1 MTHRERL
8 NKALSHQ
15 EPDRVPF
22 DLGSSSNT
30 GINVQAYE
38 RLKKFLGI
46 DSPTR
51 ILDKPFQLAD
61 LSQDEK
67 LLEKLGIDTRGVFPR
82 PRAGWNYKVYPDGSY
97 EDEWGLRRR
106 MPEGGFYYDV
116 VYGPFWEGITPQAL
130 DKFPFPDGKDPSR
143 ARGIKEE
150 ILDYHNRNYGVV
162 VNIRGGFITQSQLMR
177 GFEGWFTDLILNPEP
192 LCDLMDRAL
201 QYQIDL
207 AHSLLRGVGNKV
219 DVVVYGDDVGV
230 QQGLMISPQIYRQYL
245 KPRQCKLFQA
255 IREETK
261 AKIHYHTCGS
271 VYPLIP
277 DFIEIGV
284 DILNPIQV
292 SAKDMD
298 PARLK
303 REFGEWLSFWGGVD
317 TQRVLPRGTPEEVK
331 EEVRRRIEE
340 MGKGGGYVLGAVHN
354 IQPDVPPENIVALF
368 EAGKEFSYQS

>member
-8 NKALSHQ
+8 VKALSHE

-30 GINVQAYE
+30 GITVQAYE

-61 LSQDEK
+61 LSQDGE

-82 PRAGWNYKVYPDGSY
+82 PPVGWEDRVYPDGSY

-116 VYGPFWEGITPQAL
+116 VCGPFWKELTYQAL
-130 DKFPFPDGKDPSR
+130 DKFPFPDGKDTSR
-143 ARGIKEE
+143 VRGVKEE
-150 ILDYHNRNYGVV
+150 ILNYHVQNYGVV
-162 VNIRGGFITQSQLMR
+162 VNVRGGFITQSQLMR
-177 GFEGWFTDLILNPEP
+177 GFEGWLTDIILNPEP

-207 AHSLLRGVGNKV
+207 AHSLLRGAGDKV
-219 DVVVYGDDVGV
+219 DVVVYGDDVGT
-230 QQGLMISPQIYRQYL
+230 QQGLMVSPQIYRKYL
-245 KPRQCKLFQA
+245 KPRQHKLFRA
-255 IREETK
+255 IREETN
-261 AKIHYHTCGS
+261 ARIHYHTCGS
-271 VYPLIP
+271 IYPLVP

-284 DILNPIQV
+284 DILNPVQV

-298 PARLK
+298 PTRLK
-303 REFGEWLSFWGGVD
+303 REFGDKLSFWGGVD
-317 TQRVLPRGTPEEVK
+317 TQRVLPQGSPEEVK
-331 EEVRRRIEE
+331 EEVRRRIKE
-340 MGKGGGYVLGAVHN
+340 MGKSGGYILGAVHN
-354 IQPDVPPENIVALF
+354 IQPDVPPENIVAMF
-368 EAGKEFSYQS
+368 KAGREFSY

>member
-8 NKALSHQ
+8 VKALSHE

-30 GINVQAYE
+30 GITVQAYE

-61 LSQDEK
+61 LSQDGE

-82 PRAGWNYKVYPDGSY
+82 PPVGWEDRVYPDGSY

-106 MPEGGFYYDV
+106 MPEGGFYYDIV
-116 VYGPFWEGITPQAL
+116 CGPFWKELTYQAL

-143 ARGIKEE
+143 VRGVKEE
-150 ILDYHNRNYGVV
+150 ILNYHVQNYGVV
-162 VNIRGGFITQSQLMR
+162 VNVRGGFITQSQLMR
-177 GFEGWFTDLILNPEP
+177 GFEGWLTDIILNPEP

-207 AHSLLRGVGNKV
+207 AHSLLRGAGDKV
-219 DVVVYGDDVGV
+219 DVVVYGDDVGT
-230 QQGLMISPQIYRQYL
+230 QQGLMVSPQIYRKYL
-245 KPRQCKLFQA
+245 KPRQHKLFRA
-255 IREETK
+255 IREETN
-261 AKIHYHTCGS
+261 ARIHYHTCGS
-271 VYPLIP
+271 IYPLVP

-284 DILNPIQV
+284 DILNPVQV

-303 REFGEWLSFWGGVD
+303 REFGDKLSFWGGVD
-317 TQRVLPRGTPEEVK
+317 TQRVLPQGSPEEVK
-331 EEVRRRIEE
+331 EEVRRRIKE
-340 MGKGGGYVLGAVHN
+340 MGKSGVTY
-354 IQPDVPPENIVALF
+354 
-368 EAGKEFSYQS
+368 

>member
-8 NKALSHQ
+8 VKALSHE

-30 GINVQAYE
+30 GITVQAYE

-61 LSQDEK
+61 LSQDGE

-82 PRAGWNYKVYPDGSY
+82 PPVGWEDRVYPDGSY
-97 EDEWGLRRR
+97 EDEWGLRRS

-116 VYGPFWEGITPQAL
+116 VCGPFWKELTYQAL

-143 ARGIKEE
+143 VRGVKEE
-150 ILDYHNRNYGVV
+150 ILNYHVQNYGVV
-162 VNIRGGFITQSQLMR
+162 VNVRGGFITQSQLMR
-177 GFEGWFTDLILNPEP
+177 GFEGWLTDIILNPEP

-207 AHSLLRGVGNKV
+207 AHSLLRGAGDKV
-219 DVVVYGDDVGV
+219 DVVVYGDDVGT
-230 QQGLMISPQIYRQYL
+230 QQGLMVSPQIYRKYL
-245 KPRQCKLFQA
+245 KPRQHKLFRA
-255 IREETK
+255 IREETN
-261 AKIHYHTCGS
+261 ARIHYHTCGS
-271 VYPLIP
+271 IYPLVP

-284 DILNPIQV
+284 DILNPVQV

-303 REFGEWLSFWGGVD
+303 REFGDKLSFWGGVD
-317 TQRVLPRGTPEEVK
+317 TQRVLPQGSPEEVK
-331 EEVRRRIEE
+331 EEVRRRIKE
-340 MGKGGGYVLGAVHN
+340 MGKSGGYILGAVHN
-354 IQPDVPPENIVALF
+354 IQPDVPPENIVAMF
-368 EAGKEFSYQS
+368 KAGREFSY

>member
-8 NKALSHQ
+8 VKALSHE

-30 GINVQAYE
+30 GITVQAYE

-61 LSQDEK
+61 LSQDGE

-82 PRAGWNYKVYPDGSY
+82 PPVGWEDRVYPDGSY

-106 MPEGGFYYDV
+106 MPEGGFYYDIV
-116 VYGPFWEGITPQAL
+116 CGPFWKELTYQAL

-143 ARGIKEE
+143 VRGVKEE
-150 ILDYHNRNYGVV
+150 ILNYHVQNYGVV
-162 VNIRGGFITQSQLMR
+162 VNVRGGFITQSQLMR
-177 GFEGWFTDLILNPEP
+177 GFEGWLTDIILNPEP
-192 LCDLMDRAL
+192 LCDFMDRAL
-201 QYQIDL
+201 QYQLDL
-207 AHSLLRGVGNKV
+207 AHSLLRGAGDKV
-219 DVVVYGDDVGV
+219 DVVVYGDDVGT
-230 QQGLMISPQIYRQYL
+230 QQGLMVSPQIYRKYL
-245 KPRQCKLFQA
+245 KPRQHKLFRA
-255 IREETK
+255 IREETN
-261 AKIHYHTCGS
+261 ARIHYHTCGS
-271 VYPLIP
+271 IYPLVP

-284 DILNPIQV
+284 DILNPVQV

-303 REFGEWLSFWGGVD
+303 REFGDKLSFWGGVD
-317 TQRVLPRGTPEEVK
+317 TQRVLPQGSPEEVK
-331 EEVRRRIEE
+331 EEVRRRIKE
-340 MGKGGGYVLGAVHN
+340 MGKSGGYILGEVHN
-354 IQPDVPPENIVALF
+354 IQPDVPPENIVAMF
-368 EAGKEFSYQS
+368 KAGREFSY

>member
-1 MTHRERL
+1 
-8 NKALSHQ
+8 
-15 EPDRVPF
+15 
-22 DLGSSSNT
+22 
-30 GINVQAYE
+30 
-38 RLKKFLGI
+38 
-46 DSPTR
+46 
-51 ILDKPFQLAD
+51 
-61 LSQDEK
+61 
-67 LLEKLGIDTRGVFPR
+67 
-82 PRAGWNYKVYPDGSY
+82 
-97 EDEWGLRRR
+97 
-106 MPEGGFYYDV
+106 
-116 VYGPFWEGITPQAL
+116 
-130 DKFPFPDGKDPSR
+130 
-143 ARGIKEE
+143 
-150 ILDYHNRNYGVV
+150 
-162 VNIRGGFITQSQLMR
+162 
-177 GFEGWFTDLILNPEP
+177 
-192 LCDLMDRAL
+192 MDRAL